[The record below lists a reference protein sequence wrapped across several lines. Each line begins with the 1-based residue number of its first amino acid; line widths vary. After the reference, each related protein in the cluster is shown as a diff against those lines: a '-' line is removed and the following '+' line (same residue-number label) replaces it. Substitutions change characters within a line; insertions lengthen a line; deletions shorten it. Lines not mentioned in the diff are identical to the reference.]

1 MGITFIRYLSTNQFT
16 EVYMENICDLISQK
30 RKERGLTQA
39 ELGAMLG
46 ISGKAVSKWERGLS
60 KPCEEHLDRLVA
72 LLGLPVE
79 STITAEEKKS
89 AQKATFLSTVRNEF
103 IRILATSVMI
113 AVCVCNLAGT
123 ISTDS
128 TVVSIGF
135 SVALFCFGTMVKG

>member
-1 MGITFIRYLSTNQFT
+1 MG
-16 EVYMENICDLISQK
+16 NIGDLIVEK
-30 RKERGLTQA
+30 RKEQGLTQT

-60 KPCEEHLDRLVA
+60 KPCDEHLDRRVA

-79 STITAEEKKS
+79 STITAEEKRV
-89 AQKATFLSTVRNEF
+89 APKATFWSTVRGEF

-128 TVVSIGF
+128 TMVSLGF
-135 SVALFCFGTMVKG
+135 SVALFCFGTIIKE

>member
-1 MGITFIRYLSTNQFT
+1 
-16 EVYMENICDLISQK
+16 MENICDLIVAK
-30 RKERGLTQA
+30 RKEQGLTQA

-46 ISGKAVSKWERGLS
+46 ISGKAVPKWERGLS

>member
-1 MGITFIRYLSTNQFT
+1 
-16 EVYMENICDLISQK
+16 MENIGDMIVEK

-60 KPCEEHLDRLVA
+60 KPCDEHLDRLID
-72 LLGLPVE
+72 LLGLPVD
-79 STITAEEKKS
+79 SPITAVEKEN
-89 AQKATFLSTVRNEF
+89 ARRTTFLSTVRKELT
-103 IRILATSVMI
+103 RIFATGAMI
-113 AVCVCNLAGT
+113 GVCVCNLAGT

-128 TVVSIGF
+128 TVVFLGF

>member
-1 MGITFIRYLSTNQFT
+1 
-16 EVYMENICDLISQK
+16 MESICDLIVAK

-60 KPCEEHLDRLVA
+60 KPCDEHLDRLIA
-72 LLGLPVE
+72 LFGLPVE
-79 STITAEEKKS
+79 STEVAEEKRV
-89 AQKATFLSTVRNEF
+89 APKATLMYTVRNEF

-128 TVVSIGF
+128 TVVSLGL
-135 SVALFCFGTMVKG
+135 SGALFCFATIIKD

>member
-1 MGITFIRYLSTNQFT
+1 
-16 EVYMENICDLISQK
+16 MENICDLIVAK
-30 RKERGLTQA
+30 RKECGLTQA
-39 ELGAMLG
+39 ELGEMLG

-60 KPCEEHLDRLVA
+60 KPCDEHWERLID

-128 TVVSIGF
+128 TVVSLGF

>member
-1 MGITFIRYLSTNQFT
+1 
-16 EVYMENICDLISQK
+16 MENICDLIVAK
-30 RKERGLTQA
+30 RKEQGLTQA

-46 ISGKAVSKWERGLS
+46 ISGKAVSKWECGLS

>member
-1 MGITFIRYLSTNQFT
+1 
-16 EVYMENICDLISQK
+16 MENISDLIVEK
-30 RKERGLTQA
+30 RKERGLTQT

-46 ISGKAVSKWERGLS
+46 VSGKAVSKWERGLS

-79 STITAEEKKS
+79 STITAEEKENT
-89 AQKATFLSTVRNEF
+89 QRTTFLSTVRKEF
-103 IRILATSVMI
+103 TRILATGAMI
-113 AVCVCNLAGT
+113 GVCVCNLAGT

-128 TVVSIGF
+128 TVVSLGF

>member
-1 MGITFIRYLSTNQFT
+1 MG
-16 EVYMENICDLISQK
+16 NIGNLIVEK
-30 RKERGLTQA
+30 RKEQGLTQT

-60 KPCEEHLDRLVA
+60 KPCEEHWDRLVA

-79 STITAEEKKS
+79 STITAEEKRVAPKV
-89 AQKATFLSTVRNEF
+89 TFLSTVRNEF

-123 ISTDS
+123 VSTDS
-128 TVVSIGF
+128 TVVSLGF
-135 SVALFCFGTMVKG
+135 SVALFCFGTMIKE

>member
-1 MGITFIRYLSTNQFT
+1 MG
-16 EVYMENICDLISQK
+16 NIGDLIVEK

-39 ELGAMLG
+39 KLGAMLG

-72 LLGLPVE
+72 LLGLLVE
-79 STITAEEKKS
+79 SSITTEEKKS
-89 AQKATFLSTVRNEF
+89 TPKATFLSTVRNEF

-128 TVVSIGF
+128 TVVSLGF
-135 SVALFCFGTMVKG
+135 SAALFCFATMVRGE

>member
-1 MGITFIRYLSTNQFT
+1 
-16 EVYMENICDLISQK
+16 MENISDLIVEK

-79 STITAEEKKS
+79 STITAEEKENT
-89 AQKATFLSTVRNEF
+89 QRTTFLSTVRKEF
-103 IRILATSVMI
+103 TRILATGAMI
-113 AVCVCNLAGT
+113 GVCVCNLAGT

-128 TVVSIGF
+128 TVVSLGF

>member
-1 MGITFIRYLSTNQFT
+1 
-16 EVYMENICDLISQK
+16 MENICDLIVAK

-60 KPCEEHLDRLVA
+60 KPCDEHLEKLIA

-79 STITAEEKKS
+79 TPIKVEETECVPKT
-89 AQKATFLSTVRNEF
+89 TFFSTVRKEF
-103 IRILATSVMI
+103 IRILATGAMI
-113 AVCVCNLAGT
+113 GVCVCNLAGT

-128 TVVSIGF
+128 TVVSLGF

>member
-1 MGITFIRYLSTNQFT
+1 
-16 EVYMENICDLISQK
+16 MENIGDMIVEK

-39 ELGAMLG
+39 ELGSMLG

-60 KPCEEHLDRLVA
+60 KPCEEHWERLVA

-79 STITAEEKKS
+79 TAITAEEKRV
-89 AQKATFLSTVRNEF
+89 APKATFLSTVRKEF
-103 IRILATSVMI
+103 TRIFATGAMI
-113 AVCVCNLAGT
+113 GVSVCNLAGT

-128 TVVSIGF
+128 TVVFLGF

>member
-1 MGITFIRYLSTNQFT
+1 
-16 EVYMENICDLISQK
+16 MENIGDLIVEK

-39 ELGAMLG
+39 ELGAMLE

-60 KPCEEHLDRLVA
+60 KPCEEHWERLVA

-79 STITAEEKKS
+79 TAITAEEKRV
-89 AQKATFLSTVRNEF
+89 APKATFWSTVQSEF

-128 TVVSIGF
+128 TVVPLGF
-135 SVALFCFGTMVKG
+135 SVALFCFGTMIKE

>member
-1 MGITFIRYLSTNQFT
+1 
-16 EVYMENICDLISQK
+16 MENIGDLIVEK

-60 KPCEEHLDRLVA
+60 KPCDEHLERLVA
-72 LLGLPVE
+72 LLGLPVD
-79 STITAEEKKS
+79 SPITAERIEKAPQS
-89 AQKATFLSTVRNEF
+89 TFLSTIRKEF
-103 IRILATSVMI
+103 IRILATGAMI
-113 AVCVCNLAGT
+113 GVCVCNLAGT

-128 TVVSIGF
+128 TVVSLGF

>member
-1 MGITFIRYLSTNQFT
+1 
-16 EVYMENICDLISQK
+16 MENICDLIVAK
-30 RKERGLTQA
+30 RKERGLTQT

-60 KPCEEHLDRLVA
+60 KPCDEHLERLID

-79 STITAEEKKS
+79 STITADEKRV
-89 AQKATFLSTVRNEF
+89 APKATFLSTVRNEF
-103 IRILATSVMI
+103 IRILATGVML

-128 TVVSIGF
+128 TVVSLGF
-135 SVALFCFGTMVKG
+135 SVALFCFGTMIKGIKEDRYPEG